1 MADFAISGASQ
12 AASLALETK
21 TPVVKKESVEQPKA
35 KSALDKGDS
44 AKISE
49 TSKGAVWEGVKFGAK
64 QGFKEGLIGGA
75 IAGPAAVII
84 LTGGATKLFTG
95 KFSPVLD
102 PKFLLGSAAL
112 GAAVGAY
119 TGVIDR
125 AVDGGASAV
134 LIKASEKQ
142 AEKKGTQAD
151 AQISK
156 NAKIAGAVLGAG
168 AGLYQGI
175 STTKGMSNPYA
186 KVAVVAGMTGL
197 AAWSGSVAA
206 ERFVGKV
213 NNGIK

>member
-21 TPVVKKESVEQPKA
+21 TPVVKKESVEQA
-35 KSALDKGDS
+35 KTTSPLDKGDS

-64 QGFKEGLIGGA
+64 QGFKEGVIGGA
-75 IAGPAAVII
+75 IAGPAAVIL
-84 LTGGATKLFTG
+84 LTGAMSAIGTG
-95 KFSPVLD
+95 KFKPIMD
-102 PKFLLGSAAL
+102 PKLLLGSVAL

-119 TGVIDR
+119 QGTIER
-125 AVDGGASAV
+125 AVDGGASAA

-142 AEKKGTQAD
+142 AAKKGTD
-151 AQISK
+151 SDSQISK

-168 AGLYQGI
+168 GGLYQGI
-175 STTKGMSNPYA
+175 STAKGMSNPYA
-186 KVAVVAGMTGL
+186 KVAVIAGMTGL